1 MANFIILM
9 GVSGSGKTVIGKAL
23 APRLN
28 AEFIDGDNLHSQR
41 NVDKMA
47 SGIPLT
53 DADRLDWL
61 QLIAKVGREHAA
73 HGTTCIIA
81 CSALKK
87 AYRDL
92 LRTDNVSIRF
102 VYLKGSFDLIH
113 NRITNRSHQYM
124 PSSLLKSQFDTLEE
138 PQTDEQDVVTVSID
152 QRIPEIVEEI
162 AKADL
167 IS

>member
-1 MANFIILM
+1 MAGFIILM

-23 APRLN
+23 APELN

-47 SGIPLT
+47 TGIPLT
-53 DADRLDWL
+53 DEDRLDWL
-61 QLIAKVGREHAA
+61 QLIAKVGREHVAQS
-73 HGTTCIIA
+73 TSCIIA

-87 AYRDL
+87 AYREL
-92 LRTDNVSIRF
+92 LRVDNPNISF
-102 VYLKGSFDLIH
+102 VYLRGSFDLIH
-113 NRITNRSHQYM
+113 DRIMKRSHQYM

-138 PQTDEQDVVTVSID
+138 PQNDEQDVLTVSID
-152 QRIPEIVEEI
+152 QPIQAVVAEI
-162 AKADL
+162 AQANL

>member
-1 MANFIILM
+1 MGSFIILM

-23 APRLN
+23 APAIN

-47 SGIPLT
+47 AGIPLT

-61 QLIAKVGREHAA
+61 QLIAKVGGEHSAQ
-73 HGTTCIIA
+73 GTNCIIA

-87 AYRDL
+87 SYRDL
-92 LRTDNVSIRF
+92 LRAHNNLMHF

-113 NRITNRSHQYM
+113 DRIGKRAHQYM
-124 PSSLLKSQFDTLEE
+124 PSSLLQSQFETLEE
-138 PQTDEQDVVTVSID
+138 PQADEPDVFTVSID
-152 QRIPEIVEEI
+152 QSISEIVEEI
-162 AKADL
+162 VKADL

>member
-1 MANFIILM
+1 MGSFIILM

-23 APRLN
+23 APKIN

-47 SGIPLT
+47 AGIPLT

-61 QLIAKVGREHAA
+61 QLIAKVGREHAGNGA
-73 HGTTCIIA
+73 NCIIA

-87 AYRDL
+87 SYRDL
-92 LRTDNVSIRF
+92 LRVDNQSIRF

-113 NRITNRSHQYM
+113 DRIVKRAHQYM
-124 PSSLLKSQFDTLEE
+124 PSSLLQSQFETLEE
-138 PQTDEQDVVTVSID
+138 PQANEPDVFTVSID
-152 QRIPEIVEEI
+152 QNIPEIVEEI
-162 AKADL
+162 VKADL

>member
-1 MANFIILM
+1 M

-23 APRLN
+23 APRIN

-47 SGIPLT
+47 AGIPLT

-61 QLIAKVGREHAA
+61 LLIAKVGREHVA
-73 HGTTCIIA
+73 HGTSCIIA

-87 AYRDL
+87 SYRNL
-92 LRTDNVSIRF
+92 LRTDNPTIRF

-113 NRITNRSHQYM
+113 DRITKRSHQYM
-124 PSSLLKSQFDTLEE
+124 PPTLLKSQFDTLEE
-138 PQTDEQDVVTVSID
+138 PLGDELDVVTISID
-152 QRIPEIVEEI
+152 QSIPEIFEEI
-162 AKADL
+162 AKSDL

>member
-9 GVSGSGKTVIGKAL
+9 GVSGSGKTVIGRAL
-23 APRLN
+23 APAIH

-47 SGIPLT
+47 AGIPLT
-53 DADRLDWL
+53 DADRQDWL
-61 QLIAKVGREHAA
+61 ELIAKVGHKHVAD
-73 HGTTCIIA
+73 GTSCIIA

-92 LRTDNVSIRF
+92 LRKENDTIRF
-102 VYLKGSFDLIH
+102 VYLHGSFELIYG
-113 NRITNRSHQYM
+113 RISKRSHQYM
-124 PSSLLKSQFDTLEE
+124 PSSLLESQFETLEE
-138 PQTDEQDVVTVSID
+138 PQSDEPDVFVVSID
-152 QRIPEIVEEI
+152 QEVPEIVAEI
-162 AKADL
+162 AKANL

>member
-1 MANFIILM
+1 MANFIVLM

-23 APRLN
+23 APKLN

-47 SGIPLT
+47 AGIPLT

-87 AYRDL
+87 SYRDL
-92 LRTDNVSIRF
+92 LRIDNDSIRF
-102 VYLKGSFDLIH
+102 IYLKGSFDLIH
-113 NRITNRSHQYM
+113 DRILKRSHQYM
-124 PSSLLKSQFDTLEE
+124 PASLLQSQFDTLEE
-138 PQTDEQDVVTVSID
+138 PQFDEPDVFTVSVD
-152 QRIPEIVEEI
+152 QGISEIIGEIV
-162 AKADL
+162 KADL

>member
-23 APRLN
+23 APKIN
-28 AEFIDGDNLHSQR
+28 AEFIDGDNLHSQQ

-47 SGIPLT
+47 AGIPLT

-61 QLIAKVGREHAA
+61 LLIAKVGREHVA
-73 HGTTCIIA
+73 HGTSCIIA

-87 AYRDL
+87 SYRNL
-92 LRTDNVSIRF
+92 LRTDNTNIRF

-113 NRITNRSHQYM
+113 DRITKRSHQYM
-124 PSSLLKSQFDTLEE
+124 PSTLLKSQFETLEE
-138 PQTDEQDVVTVSID
+138 PLGDEQDVVTISID
-152 QRIPEIVEEI
+152 QSIPDIVNEI
-162 AKADL
+162 ASADL

>member
-1 MANFIILM
+1 MGSFIILM

-23 APRLN
+23 APKIN

-47 SGIPLT
+47 AGIALT

-61 QLIAKVGREHAA
+61 QLIAKVGREHADN
-73 HGTTCIIA
+73 GGNCIIA

-87 AYRDL
+87 SYRDL
-92 LRTDNVSIRF
+92 LRADNKFIHF

-113 NRITNRSHQYM
+113 DRIVKRSHQYM
-124 PSSLLKSQFDTLEE
+124 PSSLLQSQFETLEE
-138 PQTDEQDVVTVSID
+138 PQADEPDVFTVSID
-152 QRIPEIVEEI
+152 QSISEIVEEI

-167 IS
+167 V

>member
-9 GVSGSGKTVIGKAL
+9 GVSGSGKTVIGRAL
-23 APRLN
+23 APKFN

-47 SGIPLT
+47 AGIPLT

-61 QLIAKVGREHAA
+61 QLIAKVGREHTA
-73 HGTTCIIA
+73 HGANCIIA

-87 AYRDL
+87 SYRDL
-92 LRTDNVSIRF
+92 LRADNESMRF

-113 NRITNRSHQYM
+113 DRITKRSHQYM
-124 PSSLLKSQFDTLEE
+124 PSSLLQSQFETLEE
-138 PQTDEQDVVTVSID
+138 PQADEPDVFIVSID
-152 QRIPEIVEEI
+152 QSIPGIVEEI

>member
-1 MANFIILM
+1 MVNFIILM

-23 APRLN
+23 APRIN

-61 QLIAKVGREHAA
+61 LLIAKVGREHLA
-73 HGTTCIIA
+73 HGTSCIIA

-87 AYRDL
+87 SYRNL
-92 LRTDNVSIRF
+92 LRTDNTNIRF

-113 NRITNRSHQYM
+113 DRIVKRSHQYM
-124 PSSLLKSQFDTLEE
+124 PSTLLKSQFDTLEE
-138 PQTDEQDVVTVSID
+138 PLSDEQDVVTISID
-152 QRIPEIVEEI
+152 QSIPEIVEEI
-162 AKADL
+162 AKSDL
-167 IS
+167 IL

>member
-1 MANFIILM
+1 M

-23 APRLN
+23 AQEIN

-61 QLIAKVGREHAA
+61 KLIAKVGHEEVKNGR
-73 HGTTCIIA
+73 TCIIA

-87 AYRDL
+87 SYRNI
-92 LRTDNVSIRF
+92 LRTDNESILF

-113 NRITNRSHQYM
+113 DRIAKRSHQYM
-124 PSSLLKSQFDTLEE
+124 PSSLLKSQFETLEE
-138 PQTDEQDVVTVSID
+138 PKADEQDILAVSID
-152 QRIPEIVEEI
+152 QSILEIVNEI
-162 AKADL
+162 AKSDL
-167 IS
+167 IL

>member
-1 MANFIILM
+1 MAGFIILM

-23 APRLN
+23 APKIN

-47 SGIPLT
+47 AGIPLT

-61 QLIAKVGREHAA
+61 QLIAKVGREHVA
-73 HGTTCIIA
+73 HGTSCIIA

-87 AYRDL
+87 SYRNL
-92 LRTDNVSIRF
+92 LRNDNPSIRF
-102 VYLKGSFDLIH
+102 VYLQGSFGLIH
-113 NRITNRSHQYM
+113 DRIAKRSHQYM
-124 PSSLLKSQFDTLEE
+124 PASLLKSQFETLEE
-138 PQTDEQDVVTVSID
+138 PLADEGDVVTVLID
-152 QRIPEIVEEI
+152 QSIPEIVNEI
-162 AKADL
+162 VKADL

>member
-1 MANFIILM
+1 MASFIILM
-9 GVSGSGKTVIGKAL
+9 GVSGSGKTVVGKAL
-23 APRLN
+23 APRIN

-47 SGIPLT
+47 AGIPLT

-61 QLIAKVGREHAA
+61 QLIAKVGREHVA
-73 HGTTCIIA
+73 HGTSCIIA

-92 LRTDNVSIRF
+92 LRTDNESIRF
-102 VYLKGSFDLIH
+102 VYLKGNFNLIH
-113 NRITNRSHQYM
+113 NRIAKRSHQYM
-124 PSSLLKSQFDTLEE
+124 PSSLLKSQFETLEE
-138 PQTDEQDVVTVSID
+138 PQADEQDVVTVSID

>member
-1 MANFIILM
+1 M

-23 APRLN
+23 APRIN

-47 SGIPLT
+47 AGIPLT

-61 QLIAKVGREHAA
+61 LLIAKVGREHVA
-73 HGTTCIIA
+73 HGTSCIIA

-87 AYRDL
+87 SYRNL
-92 LRTDNVSIRF
+92 LRTDNTNIRF

-113 NRITNRSHQYM
+113 DRIVKRSHQYM
-124 PSSLLKSQFDTLEE
+124 PSTLLKSQFDTLEE
-138 PQTDEQDVVTVSID
+138 PLSDEQDVVTISID
-152 QRIPEIVEEI
+152 QSIPEIVEEI
-162 AKADL
+162 AKSDL

>member
-1 MANFIILM
+1 M

-23 APRLN
+23 APKLH

-47 SGIPLT
+47 AGIPLT

-61 QLIAKVGREHAA
+61 LLIAKVGREHAA

-87 AYRDL
+87 SYRDL
-92 LRTDNVSIRF
+92 LRIDNDSIRF
-102 VYLKGSFDLIH
+102 IYLKGGFDLIH
-113 NRITNRSHQYM
+113 DRITKRSHQYM
-124 PSSLLKSQFDTLEE
+124 PSSLLQSQFETLEE
-138 PQTDEQDVVTVSID
+138 PQDDEPDVFTVSVD
-152 QRIPEIVEEI
+152 QSIAEIVEEI
-162 AKADL
+162 IKADL